1 MVVTS
6 LETSRASIPKGRYLK
21 SATPSTSH
29 ITINVATIR
38 LAPQQLEKNL
48 DQIVE
53 TLTLAMCACMWY
65 KQTSA
70 SFQVTAGCVVAVA
83 QGTEMKIDTS
93 TRSSNDWSST
103 YLWKRFTAGSG

>member
-6 LETSRASIPKGRYLK
+6 SETSRASMPKGRYLK

-29 ITINVATIR
+29 ITINDAITR
-38 LAPQQLEKNL
+38 LAQQQLEKNL

-53 TLTLAMCACMWY
+53 TLTLAMCACMLY

-70 SFQVTAGCVVAVA
+70 SFQVTAECVVAVA
-83 QGTEMKIDTS
+83 QGTEMKIDWYPL
-93 TRSSNDWSST
+93 NI
-103 YLWKRFTAGSG
+103 YLFV

>member
-6 LETSRASIPKGRYLK
+6 SETSRASMPKGRYLK

-29 ITINVATIR
+29 IIINDAITR
-38 LAPQQLEKNL
+38 LAQQQLEKNL
-48 DQIVE
+48 DKIVE
-53 TLTLAMCACMWY
+53 TLTLAMCACMLY

-83 QGTEMKIDTS
+83 QGTEMKIDS
-93 TRSSNDWSST
+93 YPLNI
-103 YLWKRFTAGSG
+103 YLFV